1 MCENPVLYTNRL
13 CLRPFSEED
22 AEAAFFLFGDQTTNT
37 FLPWFPVVSLAEA
50 RDFLVQRFILPD
62 TGYRYAVCLR
72 EKNALIGY
80 ICLSGDEN
88 RDLGYGFH
96 HMFWNRGFATE
107 AGAALIEQAKKDRIP
122 YITAT
127 HDLRN
132 LGSGRVMQKLHMTYQ
147 YSYVE
152 HWQPKNMEVTFRM
165 YQRNLDGQ
173 DERVYQKYWKKYP
186 QHFIERIAEPARP
199 V

>member
-1 MCENPVLYTNRL
+1 MRIRFFIPTDCV
-13 CLRPFSEED
+13 CVPFLKKMPKRRFSFL
-22 AEAAFFLFGDQTTNT
+22 AIKQPIHFFRGFR
-37 FLPWFPVVSLAEA
+37 F
-50 RDFLVQRFILPD
+50 VQRFILPD

-80 ICLSGDEN
+80 IWLSGDES

-96 HMFWNRGFATE
+96 HTFWNRGFATE
-107 AGAALIEQAKKDRIP
+107 AGTALIEQAKKDGIP

-132 LGSGRVMQKLHMTYQ
+132 LGSGRVMQKLHMTYR

-152 HWQPKNMEVTFRM
+152 HWQPKNTEVTFRM

-186 QHFIERIAEPARP
+186 QHFIERIAKPARP